1 MTEIQLILLLIAAI
15 LGAILSAVLGW
26 AESGADFDRRK
37 FVPSLVRGA
46 IAAVVVLVA
55 ADYGDVTITL
65 IIYVGAFLTGM
76 GIDAGLNRLSGA
88 LRTKP

>member
-1 MTEIQLILLLIAAI
+1 MIAAI

-46 IAAVVVLVA
+46 IAAVVVSVGVDY
-55 ADYGDVTITL
+55 ADVSITL
-65 IIYVGAFLTGM
+65 IIYIGAFLTGM
-76 GIDAGLNRLSGA
+76 GIDAGGNRLAGA